1 MNVKINEN
9 FDNLSENYLFS
20 EINKRINKYKEEN
33 IDADIIKLGI
43 GDVTLPLGNTVIE
56 ALIKASN
63 EMGNKDTFRGYPPE
77 YGYDFMKEAV
87 KKYYKRFNVNLDLD
101 SIFISDGAKSDLG
114 NIVDI
119 FGNNNIYI
127 PNPVYPVYLDSNLMS
142 GRNINFI
149 NGTKEN
155 NFLPLPTS
163 DIKKG
168 SIIYLCSP
176 NNPTGSSYK
185 YDELKKWVDFAL
197 NNDSLIIYDSAYE
210 AFISSVEYPHSI
222 YEIEGAKTCAIEI
235 CSFSK
240 QAGFTGLRCGF
251 TIIPLEIVC
260 SNHQINKLWKRR
272 QATKFNGVSYPVQ
285 RAAEAALTDK
295 GIKEC
300 MQLVC
305 IEYARNVIGYK
316 DANSGEFDKNTKH
329 NVIDYLDNQ
338 YDGINMGG
346 TLRLG
351 LYDCHLI
358 DTNTK
363 TYKAYQKTDIRER
376 HRHRYEFNN
385 NFLEVLGK
393 DLIITGKNLKGN
405 LVEIVELKN
414 HPWYVACQFHPEF
427 LSRPQR
433 PHPLFRDFIEAAINS
448 KK

>member
-20 EINKRINKYKEEN
+20 EINKRIAKYKEEN
-33 IDADIIKLGI
+33 KNADIIKLGI
-43 GDVTLPLGNTVIE
+43 GDVTLPLGKTVIE

-87 KKYYKRFNVNLDLD
+87 KKYYKRFNVELDLD

-127 PNPVYPVYLDSNLMS
+127 PNPVYPVYLDSNLMC

-155 NFLPLPTS
+155 NFLPMPTS
-163 DIKKG
+163 DIKYG

-176 NNPTGSSYK
+176 NNPTGSCYK

-210 AFISSVEYPHSI
+210 AFISSDEYPHSI

-300 MQLVC
+300 MDNIKYYMENAKMLSELFDEKN
-305 IEYARNVIGYK
+305 IYYTGGK
-316 DANSGEFDKNTKH
+316 NSPYIWFKCPNDMKSWEFF
-329 NVIDYLDNQ
+329 DYL
-338 YDGINMGG
+338 
-346 TLRLG
+346 
-351 LYDCHLI
+351 
-358 DTNTK
+358 
-363 TYKAYQKTDIRER
+363 
-376 HRHRYEFNN
+376 
-385 NFLEVLGK
+385 
-393 DLIITGKNLKGN
+393 
-405 LVEIVELKN
+405 LKN
-414 HPWYVACQFHPEF
+414 ANVVGTPGAGFGTFGEGY
-427 LSRPQR
+427 
-433 PHPLFRDFIEAAINS
+433 FRITSFNTHEKTKEAVERL
-448 KK
+448 KKLL